1 MKSNQNQSN
10 FRRMVAIIHKRTS
23 LRNALHYNENTV
35 RQKVANLFM
44 QATIRK
50 DTELLSFSDKINR
63 LERLT
68 KLNQRTKVNSVHLS
82 LNFDLTDDLK
92 TKKLK
97 TIADVYMSKIGFG
110 AQPYLVYQHTDA
122 GASAHSHSNYEHNR

>member
-1 MKSNQNQSN
+1 MKIQS
-10 FRRMVAIIHKRTS
+10 
-23 LRNALHYNENTV
+23 

-92 TKKLK
+92 TEKLK

-110 AQPYLVYQHTDA
+110 AAVSCVPTYRC
-122 GASAHSHSNYEHNR
+122 GASAHSHKLRTSQMKASAYRCIILPEINL